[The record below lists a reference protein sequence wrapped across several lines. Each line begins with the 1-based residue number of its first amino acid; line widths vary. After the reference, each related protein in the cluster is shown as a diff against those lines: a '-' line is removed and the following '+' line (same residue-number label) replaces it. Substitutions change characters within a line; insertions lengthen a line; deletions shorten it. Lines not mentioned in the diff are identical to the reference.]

1 MRILHACHSVMR
13 SGDAQWRAFAC
24 YQRVCRVTASCMCV
38 NADAVEVGWRCSN
51 HPEKLRIAHC
61 HRMRACMS
69 LEMRGQA
76 LCKHA
81 IVTPASVL
89 PIYHLIIVTLLSWR
103 QLCHGAARQQQ
114 ALITAPL
121 RQIHRAV
128 AASAWMAAALY
139 LSSQQTPKGMCTAV
153 PSASSRG
160 CTALMYVHDRGQPLS
175 KTNWVGTRAAHGL
188 QEPPCLWP
196 LQSRSCFL
204 PAAESAGLGHKCLPI

>member
-51 HPEKLRIAHC
+51 HPEKLRIAHR

-69 LEMRGQA
+69 PEMRGQA

-121 RQIHRAV
+121 RQIHRA
-128 AASAWMAAALY
+128 AEWLPAHGW
-139 LSSQQTPKGMCTAV
+139 QQLCI
-153 PSASSRG
+153 
-160 CTALMYVHDRGQPLS
+160 CHLS
-175 KTNWVGTRAAHGL
+175 KHQKACALLYQAPAVEAAQL
-188 QEPPCLWP
+188 
-196 LQSRSCFL
+196 
-204 PAAESAGLGHKCLPI
+204 